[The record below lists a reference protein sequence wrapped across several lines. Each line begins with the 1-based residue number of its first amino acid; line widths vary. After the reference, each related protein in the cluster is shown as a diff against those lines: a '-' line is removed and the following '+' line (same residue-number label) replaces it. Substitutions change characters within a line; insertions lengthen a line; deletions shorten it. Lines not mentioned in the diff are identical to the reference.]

1 MKAMPPSDEILRV
14 SSRSERGSR
23 SRFKRRGSLLAG
35 SGCTLL
41 NPTDAKH
48 QKSSAFSPNKLELWD
63 NFRPGHVQENMFTL
77 GDEVHL
83 NEVSCM
89 KMSLMAVQER
99 GAIPKWVCTSIRS
112 WWEHHYEWVL
122 SRAEC
127 FRDYWIPLAEA
138 RFHYPHILKD
148 DLLTYIHQLHKIS
161 KTVLSLRPDDYVD
174 DLLNEWIS
182 YEESVLSYKT
192 HNGNMGI
199 MLYHAYFSPEE
210 DAKHAVNAYRN
221 YYTSSGA
228 ILEKFMTQ
236 KSPGFISAIVHVVGE
251 DVFRSEIMPRENF
264 PDSLWDAA
272 INNQYKEYT
281 NTIVPHG
288 DALLTGNAP
297 AVCTN
302 IGEEDKFQFG
312 LEQFLGL
319 APFDPEYQRDERFP
333 PAKLWEWKETLIDQ
347 INNSPRAM
355 AFKAQYAE
363 ANRIKEVLLTMKSR
377 GRPLMEW
384 EVASIQKFFSV
395 HYDCVSIRFDYD
407 LQDHFPFVEERVN
420 LPVVF
425 KESSVAFMKV
435 LRSLHMMVD
444 YLKVGDRVDHLLDAW
459 TLYESKFAFAHS
471 QEPKYIILF
480 HTYFSREEHSAFL
493 TSKVRNGSAVENI
506 VGNVIYYLGK
516 ERFRKFLM
524 VQESFGDLNWH
535 LKFGPKYIDYVE
547 NAVSHIEALE
557 QGSPRKTKN
566 GKAARMLSFLQSNL
580 SDEVDQKSVLSQFS
594 KSFKKLEE
602 TTAEEGDCLPEGR
615 AKDDEND
622 TLSNLIDSLYSE
634 FRKPA
639 LC

>member
-1 MKAMPPSDEILRV
+1 
-14 SSRSERGSR
+14 
-23 SRFKRRGSLLAG
+23 
-35 SGCTLL
+35 
-41 NPTDAKH
+41 
-48 QKSSAFSPNKLELWD
+48 
-63 NFRPGHVQENMFTL
+63 
-77 GDEVHL
+77 
-83 NEVSCM
+83 
-89 KMSLMAVQER
+89 
-99 GAIPKWVCTSIRS
+99 
-112 WWEHHYEWVL
+112 
-122 SRAEC
+122 
-127 FRDYWIPLAEA
+127 
-138 RFHYPHILKD
+138 
-148 DLLTYIHQLHKIS
+148 
-161 KTVLSLRPDDYVD
+161 
-174 DLLNEWIS
+174 
-182 YEESVLSYKT
+182 
-192 HNGNMGI
+192 
-199 MLYHAYFSPEE
+199 
-210 DAKHAVNAYRN
+210 
-221 YYTSSGA
+221 
-228 ILEKFMTQ
+228 MT
-236 KSPGFISAIVHVVGE
+236 
-251 DVFRSEIMPRENF
+251 
-264 PDSLWDAA
+264 
-272 INNQYKEYT
+272 
-281 NTIVPHG
+281 
-288 DALLTGNAP
+288 
-297 AVCTN
+297 
-302 IGEEDKFQFG
+302 
-312 LEQFLGL
+312 
-319 APFDPEYQRDERFP
+319 
-333 PAKLWEWKETLIDQ
+333 
-347 INNSPRAM
+347 
-355 AFKAQYAE
+355 FKAQYAE
-363 ANRIKEVLLTMKSR
+363 ANRMKKVLLTMKSR

-384 EVASIQKFFSV
+384 EVASIQQFFSF
-395 HYDCVSIRFDYD
+395 HYYFASQVYDYNQQYH
-407 LQDHFPFVEERVN
+407 LPFVEERVN

-493 TSKVRNGSAVENI
+493 TSKVRNGAVEDI

-634 FRKPA
+634 FRKPT
-639 LC
+639 LY

>member
-1 MKAMPPSDEILRV
+1 
-14 SSRSERGSR
+14 
-23 SRFKRRGSLLAG
+23 
-35 SGCTLL
+35 
-41 NPTDAKH
+41 
-48 QKSSAFSPNKLELWD
+48 
-63 NFRPGHVQENMFTL
+63 
-77 GDEVHL
+77 
-83 NEVSCM
+83 
-89 KMSLMAVQER
+89 
-99 GAIPKWVCTSIRS
+99 
-112 WWEHHYEWVL
+112 
-122 SRAEC
+122 
-127 FRDYWIPLAEA
+127 
-138 RFHYPHILKD
+138 
-148 DLLTYIHQLHKIS
+148 
-161 KTVLSLRPDDYVD
+161 
-174 DLLNEWIS
+174 
-182 YEESVLSYKT
+182 
-192 HNGNMGI
+192 
-199 MLYHAYFSPEE
+199 
-210 DAKHAVNAYRN
+210 
-221 YYTSSGA
+221 
-228 ILEKFMTQ
+228 MT
-236 KSPGFISAIVHVVGE
+236 
-251 DVFRSEIMPRENF
+251 
-264 PDSLWDAA
+264 
-272 INNQYKEYT
+272 
-281 NTIVPHG
+281 
-288 DALLTGNAP
+288 
-297 AVCTN
+297 
-302 IGEEDKFQFG
+302 
-312 LEQFLGL
+312 
-319 APFDPEYQRDERFP
+319 
-333 PAKLWEWKETLIDQ
+333 
-347 INNSPRAM
+347 
-355 AFKAQYAE
+355 FKAQYAE
-363 ANRIKEVLLTMKSR
+363 ANRMKKVLLTMKSR

-384 EVASIQKFFSV
+384 EVASIQQFFSF
-395 HYDCVSIRFDYD
+395 HYYFASQVYDYNQQYH
-407 LQDHFPFVEERVN
+407 LPFVEERVN

-444 YLKVGDRVDHLLDAW
+444 YLKVGDRVDHLLDTW